1 MKDKKIEELIDFIEY
16 AESKVEECYKTEVKI
31 MKDKKIKMLD
41 IVKKYKDQEK
51 QIQQL
56 RLVINDY
63 IVDLAKANKKI
74 EEYKTMYEFE
84 QKIVV
89 ADELKIMKALEYAKI
104 LNKRIPVK
112 HLIEI
117 LEGVKE

>member
-1 MKDKKIEELIDFIEY
+1 
-16 AESKVEECYKTEVKI
+16 
-31 MKDKKIKMLD
+31 MLD